1 MATDKEFI
9 VNKKFLIVFV
19 TIQLIVTG
27 LILYALLSPKS
38 VTVHVEKVNQ
48 SYQIDKPLE
57 IVLPDLN
64 S

>member
-9 VNKKFLIVFV
+9 VNKKFLIIFIA
-19 TIQLIVTG
+19 IQLIVTG

-48 SYQIDKPLE
+48 SYQIRRPLD
-57 IVLPDLN
+57 IQLPDLTD
-64 S
+64 